1 MKTKKRYKIADFIL
15 ICTVAILIILFIL
28 LPFFAVLKE
37 SVYSNGIIDLSY
49 FGEILVKKPKLLKN
63 SLKTAVLTS
72 VLTSFT
78 GVCTAVY
85 YYICPERIKKYIRF
99 VLSVTIISPPFVTAL
114 SYINLFGRRGLISY
128 HILRLSL
135 NPYGMWGVVL
145 MQTISDFSMA
155 SLLLIGF
162 IVSVDRGL
170 IDSAKSLGAR
180 TNNIILDI
188 LLPHLIPAIKASA
201 LLTFLRSL
209 ADFGTVAIIGGNFN
223 VLASESYFAVI
234 AEGNVAKAAAINVVL
249 LIPAMIIFL
258 LYQRSIRNISL
269 SSHGFGNGDADIAKK
284 GTVYTLAK
292 CVAVFFILW
301 VCIQY
306 ASVFLSSISVMRKGK
321 LVFTLQNIADAKPY
335 LNATITRSVVYS
347 LISAFFG
354 SILGLLIAYY
364 LQIRKIKIFKLIDFF
379 ATMPYIIPGT
389 FFGLGYLMAFN
400 KAPIYLTGTAAI
412 VVLNVLFKQMPFST
426 KMGIA
431 SMEKINTDT
440 LNSIR
445 DLGGNRLFELKDA
458 VFPMSKDA
466 LLISFINAFITTMT
480 TIGSIIFLVSPGQK
494 VLTIVMFDLIQSGNY
509 NLGSV
514 IAVLI
519 ILICLVV
526 NFLYM
531 SLINVKSILER
542 RAS

>member
-1 MKTKKRYKIADFIL
+1 M
-15 ICTVAILIILFIL
+15 
-28 LPFFAVLKE
+28 
-37 SVYSNGIIDLSY
+37 
-49 FGEILVKKPKLLKN
+49 
-63 SLKTAVLTS
+63 
-72 VLTSFT
+72 
-78 GVCTAVY
+78 
-85 YYICPERIKKYIRF
+85 
-99 VLSVTIISPPFVTAL
+99 
-114 SYINLFGRRGLISY
+114 
-128 HILRLSL
+128 
-135 NPYGMWGVVL
+135 
-145 MQTISDFSMA
+145 
-155 SLLLIGF
+155 
-162 IVSVDRGL
+162 
-170 IDSAKSLGAR
+170 
-180 TNNIILDI
+180 
-188 LLPHLIPAIKASA
+188 
-201 LLTFLRSL
+201 
-209 ADFGTVAIIGGNFN
+209 
-223 VLASESYFAVI
+223 
-234 AEGNVAKAAAINVVL
+234 
-249 LIPAMIIFL
+249 
-258 LYQRSIRNISL
+258 
-269 SSHGFGNGDADIAKK
+269 
-284 GTVYTLAK
+284 
-292 CVAVFFILW
+292 
-301 VCIQY
+301 
-306 ASVFLSSISVMRKGK
+306 
-321 LVFTLQNIADAKPY
+321 
-335 LNATITRSVVYS
+335 
-347 LISAFFG
+347 
-354 SILGLLIAYY
+354 GLLIAYY

-531 SLINVKSILER
+531 SLINAKSILER